1 MANTFTLPEEL
12 FNSMIN
18 SFNEAEEKSNDVL
31 LSTKEDKNKI
41 KDDSVTKL
49 TTKQKNRLK
58 QVGNIFFSIDKV
70 QTLFEK
76 DFAKHI
82 EKIKEYEITENVKQ
96 IVEFESEK
104 IEVKK
109 ENKKRSWRSSVRKLR
124 MMIRFYSFFQS
135 VYENFKKFQ
144 EHAQEIIARN
154 NGEND
159 VTLREALTDKDA
171 RKKFI
176 EKYKKMFHDIIITF
190 FEDVIMG
197 SVLPA
202 VELVIRIMADT
213 ILELFR
219 KFRLIIE
226 KIGDAAFEIITSKPG
241 MKLMSKFAGKRMLK
255 IGAKIAARHAAA
267 SAAAAAPAATGIG
280 AVVVPYTEAIFNA
293 AMLAWD
299 IYDGI
304 NLTIDCYN
312 LYQDYKK
319 YKQIAGEIIIGG
331 LEKAKEN
338 VELARQKINAQLEK
352 MNANLDKSVIKM
364 QKITGQVRQ

>member
-41 KDDSVTKL
+41 KDNSITKL
-49 TTKQKNRLK
+49 TAKQKNRLK

-82 EKIKEYEITENVKQ
+82 EKIEEYEIAENVKQ

-104 IEVKK
+104 IEAKK

-176 EKYKKMFHDIIITF
+176 EKYKKMFHDVIITF

-202 VELVIRIMADT
+202 IELVIRMMIDAL
-213 ILELFR
+213 LELFR
-219 KFRLIIE
+219 NMKESFERLKSILGDGLE
-226 KIGDAAFEIITSKPG
+226 VFLKGKGLKISAKTLSKILG
-241 MKLMSKFAGKRMLK
+241 GKFA
-255 IGAKIAARHAAA
+255 AKLLTKVAGMSAVRAVGHAI
-267 SAAAAAPAATGIG
+267 PYVN
-280 AVVVPYTEAIFNA
+280 AVMI
-293 AMLAWD
+293 AWD
-299 IYDGI
+299 VYDAIKLGI
-304 NLTIDCYN
+304 LV
-312 LYQDYKK
+312 YKR
-319 YKQIAGEIIIGG
+319 Y
-331 LEKAKEN
+331 
-338 VELARQKINAQLEK
+338 
-352 MNANLDKSVIKM
+352 KSVE
-364 QKITGQVRQ
+364 